1 MIIRG
6 ARWFNSETLQFHEG
20 DQIWIEDGI
29 IKEIGKGWDTPG
41 REVLDLQG
49 MVILPGWIDAHV
61 HLTLSG
67 GADPLQ
73 DWQRD
78 GNILTA
84 IRGVVSYLKAHLKAG
99 VSIVRDLGGDGDL
112 VLELKRALL
121 EGVIDGPE
129 VYTAGKALTMTG
141 GHIHQISHEIDGPYE
156 ARKCARAE
164 LKKGVDLLKVI
175 ATGGILT
182 LGVEPGSPQLSVDEM
197 REIVQEAHKAG
208 KKVAAHVEG
217 STGIENAL
225 QARADTIEHGVGL
238 NQSLVRQ
245 MKNNGVT
252 LIPTLA
258 APRLILTNRDLLDKE
273 MVKKAEQV
281 VEEHRGSFALA
292 KEQGC
297 RIAVGTDAG
306 TPFNQ
311 HGQYA
316 LELAELLS
324 EGMKVEELLQATSLH
339 GAIAIGIEDRYGN
352 IQPEKVANLTII
364 ADQLNEKDWYRKIKL
379 VMNNGKLVKTT

>member
-6 ARWFNSETLQFHEG
+6 ARWFDSETMQFHEG
-20 DQIWIEDGI
+20 DQIWIDNGV
-29 IKEIGKGWDTPG
+29 IKEIGKGLDKPG
-41 REVLDLQG
+41 REVLDFQG
-49 MVILPGWIDAHV
+49 MMILPGWIDAHV

-67 GADPLQ
+67 RADPLQ
-73 DWQRD
+73 DWQTD
-78 GNILTA
+78 GNILTVIKGA
-84 IRGVVSYLKAHLKAG
+84 VSYLKAHLLAG
-99 VSIVRDLGGDGDL
+99 VTMVRDLGGDGDL
-112 VLELKRALL
+112 VLELKRALA
-121 EGVIDGPE
+121 ESTIDGPV

-141 GHIHQISHEIDGPYE
+141 GHIHQISQEVDGPYE
-156 ARKCARAE
+156 ARKWARVE

-182 LGVEPGSPQLSVDEM
+182 QGVDPGSPQLSVDEM

-208 KKVAAHVEG
+208 RKVAAHAEG
-217 STGIENAL
+217 SIGIENSLKAGV
-225 QARADTIEHGVGL
+225 DTIEHGIGL
-238 NQSLVRQ
+238 DVPLIQQ
-245 MKNNGVT
+245 MKKREII

-258 APRLILTNRDLLDKE
+258 APRLILRNRDQLPKE

-281 VEEHRGSFALA
+281 VEEHRESFALA

-297 RIAVGTDAG
+297 TIAVGTDAG

-316 LELAELLS
+316 MELAELLND
-324 EGMKVEELLQATSLH
+324 GMKVEELLQAVSLH
-339 GAIAIGIEDRYGN
+339 GAIALGIEDQYGN

-364 ADQLNEKDWYRKIKL
+364 EDQMNEKDWYQKVKM
-379 VMNNGKLVKTT
+379 VMAKGKLVKTT